1 MKAGNNMTVMTNAR
15 EAIRARAWTHALTL
29 DEFGAADLSTELGCG
44 LETVQV
50 IIKGW
55 LVDRLVIETQRRCG
69 PVRQL
74 VKINPAWKEEAAKAV
89 GRTPAENM
97 WHAARRLRTFSPTD
111 LAAHATTE
119 TVAVSQADAAAYC
132 RALLAAGYLRVSVK
146 ASPKSARE
154 AIYRLARDT
163 GPRPPREKR
172 VRAVIDANTGETHLL
187 GGHE

>member
-1 MKAGNNMTVMTNAR
+1 MKAGTQRALITTAR
-15 EAIRARAWTHALTL
+15 DTIRAEAWTHALTL
-29 DEFGAADLSTELGCG
+29 DEFGAADLSASVGCG
-44 LETVQV
+44 LETIQG

-55 LVDRLVIETQRRCG
+55 LVDRMVIETQRRCG
-69 PVRQL
+69 PVRQM
-74 VKINPAWKEEAAKAV
+74 VKVNPAWKDEAAKAV

-111 LAAHATTE
+111 LAAHANTE

-172 VRAVIDANTGETHLL
+172 VRAVVDANTGETHLL

>member
-1 MKAGNNMTVMTNAR
+1 MKAGTQRTLITKAR
-15 EAIRARAWTHALTL
+15 DILRAEAWTHAQNL
-29 DEFGAADLSTELGCG
+29 DEFGAADLSAAVGCG
-44 LETVQV
+44 LETIQS

-69 PVRQL
+69 PVRQM
-74 VKINPAWKEEAAKAV
+74 VKVNPDWKAEAPKTV
-89 GRTPAENM
+89 GRTAPENM

-111 LAAHATTE
+111 LAAHANTE
-119 TVAVSQADAAAYC
+119 TVAVSQAEAAAYC

-172 VRAVIDANTGETHLL
+172 VRAVVDANTGETHLL

>member
-1 MKAGNNMTVMTNAR
+1 MKAGTQRALITTAR
-15 EAIRARAWTHALTL
+15 DTIRAEAWTHALTL
-29 DEFGAADLSTELGCG
+29 DEFGAADLSASVGCG
-44 LETVQV
+44 LETIQG

-55 LVDRLVIETQRRCG
+55 LVDRMVIETQRRCG
-69 PVRQL
+69 PVRQM
-74 VKINPAWKEEAAKAV
+74 VKVNPAWKDEAAKAV
-89 GRTPAENM
+89 GRTP
-97 WHAARRLRTFSPTD
+97 TD
-111 LAAHATTE
+111 LAAHANTE

-172 VRAVIDANTGETHLL
+172 VRAVVDANTGETHLL